1 MRIFDYKEGERHAP
15 AIVSVTIHFP
25 ATATL
30 PCGIGS
36 GGPLRQSRHEGFTL
50 EHHLFRAGTDEVV
63 ADRTTAIA
71 WVDYAVGKAVALPER
86 LKEVL
91 ARDID

>member
-1 MRIFDYKEGERHAP
+1 M
-15 AIVSVTIHFP
+15 
-25 ATATL
+25 
-30 PCGIGS
+30 
-36 GGPLRQSRHEGFTL
+36 
-50 EHHLFRAGTDEVV
+50 FRAGTDEVV